1 MSRRDTILMAVLVN
15 AALLALLFMAA
26 VSPESETVSFV
37 NEESSFATLD
47 VPVQQE
53 VALVHVTP
61 YAPPKDEIDHLLVA
75 SAALVEEPDAEPLK
89 RFADYV
95 EVTVKRGDVLERIA
109 RANKT
114 TVTALKKINNL
125 KSERIDVGQILKVPV
140 GQQAASA
147 VKSAPIHEA
156 DKEFYV
162 VQEGDNPWKIAKQFH
177 VGFEELLDLNQLDE
191 VKARNLK
198 VGDQIRVH

>member
-15 AALLALLFMAA
+15 AALLAILFMTA
-26 VSPESETVSFV
+26 VSPDGETVSFKPDDA
-37 NEESSFATLD
+37 SFASVESALL
-47 VPVQQE
+47 PERE
-53 VALVHVTP
+53 VAVVP
-61 YAPPKDEIDHLLVA
+61 PPPKDEIDHLLA
-75 SAALVEEPDAEPLK
+75 EGALLPQEESTSEPLK
-89 RFADYV
+89 RFSDYT

-114 TVTALKKINNL
+114 TVTTLKKINNL
-125 KSERIDVGQILKVPV
+125 KSERIDVGQVLKVPV
-140 GQQAASA
+140 ATALPVAKVPPVVEG
-147 VKSAPIHEA
+147 

-177 VGFEELLDLNQLDE
+177 VGFEELLDLNHLDE
-191 VKARNLK
+191 LKARNLK

>member
-15 AALLALLFMAA
+15 AALLAILFMTA
-26 VSPESETVSFV
+26 VSPDGETVSFKQDD
-37 NEESSFATLD
+37 A
-47 VPVQQE
+47 
-53 VALVHVTP
+53 P
-61 YAPPKDEIDHLLVA
+61 YASMESISIPHEEVVMVPALPKDEIDHLLA
-75 SAALVEEPDAEPLK
+75 EGQALPQEAESGSEPLK
-89 RFADYV
+89 RFSDYI

-114 TVTALKKINNL
+114 SVASLKKINNL
-125 KSERIDVGQILKVPV
+125 KSERIDVGQVLKVPV
-140 GQQAASA
+140 AASQA
-147 VKSAPIHEA
+147 VAKAPPVIEG
-156 DKEFYV
+156 DREFYV

-177 VGFEELLDLNQLDE
+177 VGFEELLDLNHLDE